1 MQAIQ
6 GKRVVQFLK
15 REPVLTLAAVCAL
28 LSMLPVMVVYVFAQ
42 KYIIQGLTTGAVK
55 G

>member
-6 GKRVVQFLK
+6 GKRVVPFLK

-28 LSMLPVMVVYVFAQ
+28 LSMLPVPPDRGYAAYVTFGCYACCS
-42 KYIIQGLTTGAVK
+42 A
-55 G
+55 